1 MSARAQASVKNLISY
16 AILVYYPVGCDARA
30 SLLPGTVVVRV
41 GWCPAQSFCGAG
53 HCVVNNRLPIR
64 THAGRSNGV
73 VRIEPAVH
81 VFGGKIRVVGLHNNS
96 TAQVQFSSY
105 APG

>member
-1 MSARAQASVKNLISY
+1 M
-16 AILVYYPVGCDARA
+16 
-30 SLLPGTVVVRV
+30 
-41 GWCPAQSFCGAG
+41 
-53 HCVVNNRLPIR
+53 VNNRLPIW
-64 THAGRSNGV
+64 THAGRGNGV

-81 VFGGKIRVVGLHNNS
+81 VLGDKIRVVGLHNTS